1 MNDPV
6 LAVEGLT
13 KRFGALIA
21 NEEIDIDVRR
31 GEVHAVIGPNGA
43 GKTTFI
49 SQLAGELPPDTGRIA
64 LNGRDITALPPH
76 RRALLGMA
84 RSYQITSVIP
94 SFTALENVAFA
105 TQAVDGHSYRFWRPA
120 RAARHLN
127 EKAAAILGEIGIG
140 DRSGVLAKNLAHGE
154 HRQLEIAMALAT
166 DPKSCCCWTSLRPGW
181 GLGATE
187 SMIGFLNTLKGR
199 YSILLIEHDMDVVFS
214 LADRISALVNGRRV
228 ATDTPENIRLQPRGS
243 PRLSGRPG
251 GSACPAADRC
261 VRCSGSRIS

>member
-64 LNGRDITALPPH
+64 LNGQDITALPVH

-105 TQAVDGHSYRFWRPA
+105 AQAVDGHSYRFWRPA
-120 RAARHLN
+120 QAAHHLN
-127 EKAAAILGEIGIG
+127 EKALAILGEIGIA

-166 DPKSCCCWTSLRPGW
+166 DPQLLLLDEPTAGMGP
-181 GLGATE
+181 GATE
-187 SMIGFLNTLKGR
+187 NMIGFLDTLKGR

-228 ATDTPENIRLQPRGS
+228 ATDTPDNIRRNAEVRRAYLGDR
-243 PRLSGRPG
+243 
-251 GSACPAADRC
+251 ADRL
-261 VRCSGSRIS
+261 VLPQAGA

>member
-64 LNGRDITALPPH
+64 LNGRDITALPVH

-84 RSYQITSVIP
+84 RSYQIPALSRRSPRWKMSPLRPRP
-94 SFTALENVAFA
+94 STATA
-105 TQAVDGHSYRFWRPA
+105 TG
-120 RAARHLN
+120 
-127 EKAAAILGEIGIG
+127 
-140 DRSGVLAKNLAHGE
+140 SGV
-154 HRQLEIAMALAT
+154 R
-166 DPKSCCCWTSLRPGW
+166 R
-181 GLGATE
+181 
-187 SMIGFLNTLKGR
+187 R
-199 YSILLIEHDMDVVFS
+199 R
-214 LADRISALVNGRRV
+214 RI
-228 ATDTPENIRLQPRGS
+228 T
-243 PRLSGRPG
+243 
-251 GSACPAADRC
+251 
-261 VRCSGSRIS
+261 